1 MGTRLPYITCHLYR
15 FHDWGSFFRRT
26 GLTFLGLATR
36 AQSLDISAP
45 DQPDS
50 ALITVAHKCAATQFF
65 LSAHQEIDPA
75 GTDAPR
81 GIRVQPYSQKA
92 GTARRTRAL
101 WNWVG
106 SWSQNWGIAQSC
118 GQNARASLSPIIPK
132 VAPKREKGVERKL
145 NALERFLWDFN
156 GPYGTP
162 PDLSPPVEKISE
174 ARLARV
180 CCESG

>member
-81 GIRVQPYSQKA
+81 GIRFNPNPRKQELRGELVHF
-92 GTARRTRAL
+92 GTGLDHGHKIGELLRVAAKTRGRRYPQSSPKSL
-101 WNWVG
+101 
-106 SWSQNWGIAQSC
+106 QNG
-118 GQNARASLSPIIPK
+118 
-132 VAPKREKGVERKL
+132 RKEL
-145 NALERFLWDFN
+145 N
-156 GPYGTP
+156 
-162 PDLSPPVEKISE
+162 
-174 ARLARV
+174 
-180 CCESG
+180 ES